1 VTWVAAVFALLVGA
15 TMTFVPYEFEAR
27 MFRGVY
33 PSIRTLGLA
42 FLAAGMALGFSVS
55 WGWGRPGA
63 VTGTHAPDRDGGR
76 LAWPHLLAR
85 LFFVVAVA
93 LFWWQVSIR
102 PGPLTGATAFP
113 LLIIGVMLETLPRFA
128 HGGLLRP
135 FLALMGVAFAALMWL
150 FPASFP
156 SRIFGPVTEVLRP
169 LGALALA
176 MSFGLLWLRRR
187 FAAER
192 WLYLGFGGLFVY
204 LAVCL
209 GRRGSW
215 AGMELYAV
223 VAVASLLVAVA
234 PRLPV
239 TVNLRTKLL
248 RGMVA
253 ASLLP
258 LLAVGGLASFFAQ
271 AELERNLREDIARAT
286 EAEADLIGRELARA
300 QGRLVELA
308 SRDTLLKAVHAH
320 DADFLQWTLER
331 LREDEPLIE
340 HIFVQDRAGT
350 RWAATGGHSLGR
362 NFAHR
367 DYHQRVIEREEV
379 YVSAPYAAGPGG
391 PLVVVGVPIKDAKV
405 VRGVLGGTISLRLVN
420 AGASLAAPGY
430 RLRVVDR
437 RDRRVL
443 RDTGGGMLLE
453 TANLGRPV
461 VSRVLGDRPGTLEMF
476 DNDDRRLLVG
486 HAPVSNSDWVV
497 LTSQDVASAYRPLSR
512 VSAVVGAS
520 VVLAALLA
528 WFLARTLSSHF
539 SRRIGTVTGAA
550 QSLAEGDLGRRV
562 QPGNDPD
569 EVGTLARVFNQMADR
584 LQRGQAQLE
593 KMNDELRAA
602 LEARGELMEALRRAD
617 RRKDEFL
624 AMLAHELRNPLA
636 AVSGALEAMDRRSD
650 KAVAADKLT
659 EIGRRQLKH
668 LAHMVDD
675 LLDVSRITTN
685 KITLRRE
692 RLDLRRVL
700 ESTLETVRPQAEARS
715 QELALQWPAAP
726 VMVDGDATRLEQVF
740 ANLLNN
746 AVKYTSPGGKIGLH
760 LEEITGSGGGRRA
773 RVTVSDNGRGISE
786 HLLPNIFEVFV
797 QGDITID
804 RSEGGLGLGLTL
816 VRRLVEMHDGTVTAD
831 SAGRDRG
838 STFTVELPAL
848 AASRVDAAPPA
859 EASLE
864 SAGTDAP
871 DGSSSRR
878 IVLVDDNQDAV
889 LSLKDFLETCGHAVD
904 IAHDGEEGRDLIL
917 HERPH
922 VAFVDLGLPK
932 LDGFEVA
939 RQVRRAGLGQ
949 DTRLVALTGYGDPET
964 RKRAVDAGF
973 DAHVVK
979 PVEMDELERLIGKG
993 GPQTPPL
1000 SRTLS
1005 PFGDSGTRSRKAA
1018 MASGGGT
1025 PPPDEDS
1032 DDGKPARRS
1041 IP

>member
-55 WGWGRPGA
+55 WGRPGA
-63 VTGTHAPDRDGGR
+63 GHSSDDNNGR

-85 LFFVVAVA
+85 LFFVAA
-93 LFWWQVSIR
+93 LSVFWWQVSIR

-113 LLIIGVMLETLPRFA
+113 LLIIGVLLEILPRFA
-128 HGGLLRP
+128 RGGLLRP
-135 FLALMGVAFAALMWL
+135 FLALMGVAFAGLMWL
-150 FPASFP
+150 FPSSFP
-156 SRIFGPVTEVLRP
+156 SRIFGQVTEVLRP
-169 LGALALA
+169 LGAVALA
-176 MSFGLLWLRRR
+176 MSFGVLWLRRR

-223 VAVASLLVAVA
+223 LAVASLLVAVA
-234 PRLPV
+234 PRLPGAI
-239 TVNLRTKLL
+239 NLRTKLL

-286 EAEADLIGRELARA
+286 QAEADLIERELSRA
-300 QGRLVELA
+300 KGRLVELA
-308 SRDTLLKAVHAH
+308 SRDTVLKAVHAH

-340 HIFVQDRAGT
+340 HIFVQDRKGI

-362 NFAHR
+362 NFAGR

-379 YVSAPYAAGPGG
+379 YVSAPYAAGAGG
-391 PLVVVGVPIKDAKV
+391 PLVVVAVPIKDAEV
-405 VRGVLGGTISLRLVN
+405 VRGVLGGAISLRLVN

-443 RDTGGGMLLE
+443 RDTGGGVLLE
-453 TANLGRPV
+453 AANLGRPV
-461 VSRVLGDRPGTLEMF
+461 VFRVLGDHAGTLEMF
-476 DNDDRRLLVG
+476 DNEDRRLLVG
-486 HAPVSNSDWVV
+486 HAPVSGSDWVV
-497 LTSQDVASAYRPLSR
+497 LASQDVASAYRPLSR

-550 QSLAEGDLGRRV
+550 QALAEGDLGRRV
-562 QPGNDPD
+562 HPGNDPD
-569 EVGTLARVFNQMADR
+569 EVGTLARVFNQMAER
-584 LQRGQAQLE
+584 LQRGQVQLE

-602 LEARGELMEALRRAD
+602 LDARGELMEALRRAD

-636 AVSGALEAMDRRSD
+636 AVSGALEAMDRRSERD
-650 KAVAADKLT
+650 VGAGRLT

-668 LAHMVDD
+668 LARMVDD

-692 RLDLRRVL
+692 RLSLQKLL
-700 ESTLETVRPQAEARS
+700 ESALETARPQAEARS
-715 QELALQWPAAP
+715 QQLTVSWPTAP
-726 VMVDGDATRLEQVF
+726 VIVDGDATRLEQVF

-746 AVKYTSPGGKIGLH
+746 AVKYTSPGGKIELR
-760 LEEITGSGGGRRA
+760 LEEVAGRGGPRRA
-773 RVTVSDNGRGISE
+773 RVTVSDNGRGISD
-786 HLLPNIFEVFV
+786 HLLPNIFDMFV

-816 VRRLVEMHDGTVTAD
+816 VRRLVEMHEGTVTAD
-831 SAGRDRG
+831 SPGRDQG

-848 AASRVDAAPPA
+848 PVSGADAEVAAPGGPR
-859 EASLE
+859 E
-864 SAGTDAP
+864 TTP
-871 DGSSSRR
+871 PCRR

-964 RKRAVDAGF
+964 RRRAVDAGF

-979 PVEMDELERLIGKG
+979 PVEMDELERLI
-993 GPQTPPL
+993 
-1000 SRTLS
+1000 S
-1005 PFGDSGTRSRKAA
+1005 
-1018 MASGGGT
+1018 
-1025 PPPDEDS
+1025 
-1032 DDGKPARRS
+1032 
-1041 IP
+1041 